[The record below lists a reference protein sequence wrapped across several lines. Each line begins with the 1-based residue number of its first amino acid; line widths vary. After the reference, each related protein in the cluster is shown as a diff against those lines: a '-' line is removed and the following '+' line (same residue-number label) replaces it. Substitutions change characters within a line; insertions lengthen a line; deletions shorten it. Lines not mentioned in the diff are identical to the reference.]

1 MKSKIPV
8 SNKRRGS
15 ALITVLFLIGVMA
28 ILTASMLRYSASEE
42 RGNERNRL
50 ILRAKN
56 MAESVS
62 IYAAEQLTTKLY
74 RLGSAPSGKVFPWT
88 GTSRNRVYVPPSSM
102 INNEY
107 TSAAN
112 VEMRTGILSATAY
125 TLITDTTSPNNGL
138 QVSTARSPYPAPR
151 MR

>member
-1 MKSKIPV
+1 MKPTRNS
-8 SNKRRGS
+8 STARRGS
-15 ALITVLFLIGVMA
+15 ALLTVLFLIGVMA

-74 RLGSAPSGKVFPWT
+74 RLGSAPSARF
-88 GTSRNRVYVPPSSM
+88 
-102 INNEY
+102 
-107 TSAAN
+107 
-112 VEMRTGILSATAY
+112 
-125 TLITDTTSPNNGL
+125 SPG
-138 QVSTARSPYPAPR
+138 PAPVAIASIR
-151 MR
+151 RRTA